1 MSEIEDIF
9 KTKEFKE
16 LSRRKR
22 FMIRLQVAFFGTI
35 ELF

>member
-1 MSEIEDIF
+1 MNEIEDIF

-16 LSRRKR
+16 LSWRKR
-22 FMIRLQVAFFGTI
+22 FMIRLQVAFFGVI